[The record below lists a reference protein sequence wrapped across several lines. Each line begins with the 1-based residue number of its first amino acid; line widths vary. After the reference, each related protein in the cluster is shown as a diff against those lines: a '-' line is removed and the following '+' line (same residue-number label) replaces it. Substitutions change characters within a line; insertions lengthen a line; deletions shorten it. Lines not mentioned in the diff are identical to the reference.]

1 MLVLRARFRPDPL
14 SIAMAVLLLTKAI
27 EGHDVAEWWAS
38 QDYEKV
44 KLFISKAAVG
54 EGNSMFFVVLTFVQ
68 HTNTHTHVCVCII
81 NVRFGRTGHV
91 LTMFFMQWV
100 GICCL

>member
-44 KLFISKAAVG
+44 KLLISKAAVG
-54 EGNSMFFVVLTFVQ
+54 EGNSMFLLF
-68 HTNTHTHVCVCII
+68 
-81 NVRFGRTGHV
+81 
-91 LTMFFMQWV
+91 
-100 GICCL
+100 

>member
-1 MLVLRARFRPDPL
+1 
-14 SIAMAVLLLTKAI
+14 MAVLLLTKAI

-68 HTNTHTHVCVCII
+68 HTHMCVYASLMS
-81 NVRFGRTGHV
+81 GLEG
-91 LTMFFMQWV
+91 LGMS
-100 GICCL
+100 